1 MIGNME
7 QEMIQVDPDQREE
20 TLRSIE
26 EDDHLIHQEVQD
38 LLFEVVLVDQ
48 AAAVDLKIMESHND

>member
-1 MIGNME
+1 MIGNMQ